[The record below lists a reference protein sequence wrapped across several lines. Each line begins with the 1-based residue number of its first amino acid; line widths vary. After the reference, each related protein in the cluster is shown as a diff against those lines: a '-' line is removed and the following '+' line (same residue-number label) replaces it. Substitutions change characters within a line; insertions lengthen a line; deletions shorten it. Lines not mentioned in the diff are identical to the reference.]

1 MKMLPEK
8 SGYRDGKAGFYD
20 LGGVFS
26 HTLNE
31 RNKLNIYGYYSHDR
45 FAFNDNQK
53 YAYNN
58 MNFSANWRSIFS
70 EKLTANFSFGYDHY
84 DYRNDESVEEAQLPA
99 CHSLLTNGL
108 ERLILVTSWIIT
120 IP

>member
-1 MKMLPEK
+1 MTV
-8 SGYRDGKAGFYD
+8 S
-20 LGGVFS
+20 
-26 HTLNE
+26 
-31 RNKLNIYGYYSHDR
+31 
-45 FAFNDNQK
+45 AFNDNQK

-84 DYRNDESVEEAQLPA
+84 DYRNDESVEEAAAARLSFAINQWF
-99 CHSLLTNGL
+99 